1 MNDANLKRPKST
13 ATDAEGVV
21 ADIAD
26 QNDANVKKPKSTTT
40 IAEGIVAGAADQ
52 DVAQYIHAL
61 EDPSN
66 SVATKAA
73 RVVEE
78 VLSKKPDLGVVH
90 VEQLV
95 KLLISDK
102 PRVVQACAAVLPLI
116 AQVAPAKV
124 ARHLGTLT
132 SAFETASDTGK
143 EGMVR
148 IFVALCLASIAYQKR
163 LSAVLEVALLG
174 ADGKTLQRWTE
185 LLLPALKGEPHA
197 YARSVVERRLN
208 DIPRPI
214 AKKIASFLGIKLR
227 PASLIP

>member
-1 MNDANLKRPKST
+1 MNDANLKRPK
-13 ATDAEGVV
+13 
-21 ADIAD
+21 
-26 QNDANVKKPKSTTT
+26 TTT
-40 IAEGIVAGAADQ
+40 PTPEGIVAGSEEQQ
-52 DVAQYIHAL
+52 DVSPYIRAL
-61 EDPSN
+61 EDPSS

-73 RVVEE
+73 RAVEE
-78 VLSKKPDLGVVH
+78 MLSKKPELGIPH

-95 KLLISDK
+95 KLLVSDK
-102 PRVVQACAAVLPLI
+102 TRVVQACAAVLPQI

-124 ARHLGTLT
+124 ARHLNTLT
-132 SAFETASDTGK
+132 SSFESASDAGK
-143 EGMVR
+143 EGMMR

-163 LSAVLEVALLG
+163 LSGVLEVALVK

-197 YARSVVERRLN
+197 FARSVVERRLN

-227 PASLIP
+227 PASLLP

>member
-1 MNDANLKRPKST
+1 MNESNLKRPKST
-13 ATDAEGVV
+13 AVATEGTV
-21 ADIAD
+21 
-26 QNDANVKKPKSTTT
+26 SGS
-40 IAEGIVAGAADQ
+40 EEQ
-52 DVAQYIHAL
+52 DVAQYITAL
-61 EDPSN
+61 EDPSS

-78 VLSKKPDLGVVH
+78 ILSKKPESGVPY

-95 KLLISDK
+95 KLLVSDK
-102 PRVVQACAAVLPLI
+102 TRVVQACAVVLPHI

-124 ARHLGTLT
+124 ARHLNTLT
-132 SAFETASDTGK
+132 SSFESASDPGK
-143 EGMVR
+143 EGMMR

-163 LSAVLEVALLG
+163 LTNVLEVALLG

-185 LLLPALKGEPHA
+185 MLLPALKGEPHA

-214 AKKIASFLGIKLR
+214 AKKIAAFLGIKLR